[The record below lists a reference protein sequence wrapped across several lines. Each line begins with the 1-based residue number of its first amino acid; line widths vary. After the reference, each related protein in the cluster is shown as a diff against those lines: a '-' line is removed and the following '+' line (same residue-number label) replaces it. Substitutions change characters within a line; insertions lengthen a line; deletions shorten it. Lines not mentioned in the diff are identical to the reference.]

1 MGVESQY
8 AARRSAPKG
17 YDNAHRLRKN
27 LTPAEKKLWVYLRGD
42 KLNNI
47 NFRRQHAIGNY
58 VVDFCSIKQK
68 IIIELDGSQHLEQ
81 TERDDER
88 TRYLQSQGYKVIRF
102 WNNAVMNDI
111 NAVIEVILDELKQH

>member
-1 MGVESQY
+1 MP
-8 AARRSAPKG
+8 ARRSAPKG

-27 LTPAEKKLWVYLRGD
+27 LTPAEKKLWVYFRGD

-47 NFRRQHAIGNY
+47 NFRRQHTIGNY

-111 NAVIEVILDELKQH
+111 NAVIKVILDELKQH

>member
-1 MGVESQY
+1 M
-8 AARRSAPKG
+8 
-17 YDNAHRLRKN
+17 
-27 LTPAEKKLWVYLRGD
+27 
-42 KLNNI
+42 
-47 NFRRQHAIGNY
+47 
-58 VVDFCSIKQK
+58 VDFCSIKQK

-111 NAVIEVILDELKQH
+111 NAVIKVILDELKQH